1 MAVTDH
7 YIRFEIVDAVEE
19 APRGLLAHLHGERLR
34 VDVVR
39 DDVVRVAI
47 SRGGVFDESPTFAV
61 CVDPFSRE
69 VTFAVERGD
78 GVVRLRTPALVVS
91 PGSTRSGWTSTGP
104 TGAPSSRPRGTGR
117 AAPGPTRP

>member
-34 VDVVR
+34 VGVVR

-47 SRGGVFDESPTFAV
+47 SRGGCST
-61 CVDPFSRE
+61 SRRRSRC
-69 VTFAVERGD
+69 AW
-78 GVVRLRTPALVVS
+78 
-91 PGSTRSGWTSTGP
+91 TRSH
-104 TGAPSSRPRGTGR
+104 AR
-117 AAPGPTRP
+117 